1 MAPFADFFESWRR
14 HAGRRSAGDGAKRRG
29 TKSALLK
36 SALLG
41 GTERLERR
49 QSLSVNVVGP
59 IANQA
64 VPAQAGGAAEIQL
77 SNRFALPDVAGTVV
91 KVETNAPRANPHFFV
106 ELFDTGAAAPVRT
119 TPATAGNFLAYVDD
133 DSLDRSIVHRSVPG
147 FVIQGGGFKAPGA
160 SGGPTAISTKGN
172 VVDEIGNPNQRGT
185 LAMAKVAPSTGSP
198 LANSATSQWFVN
210 LDDNASLDPD
220 FTAFGRVLGNGMA
233 VVDAM
238 AAASTY
244 NASTYFANPALSNLP
259 LWSVPNDGAIRAENF
274 VTITSAS
281 RAEKASLLS
290 YSVTT
295 SDAGLVRPQLAGE
308 SLVVTRAGSRAGTAT
323 VTVRATAAFDSTD
336 FVETSFTVNVPQAT
350 ASVIEATGLAALGVD
365 AAGRLTV
372 NGATVF
378 SFGNPVDFYG
388 MTAAGWR
395 PIAAEN
401 VGGTN
406 TIVWRNT
413 SGSLHFWRLSSTWQ
427 HLSSDGMHAPGSA
440 GYLAAE
446 TSFAT
451 DFNGDGD
458 VGVRTALDSRG
469 LVTLSHDGLGTLRA
483 NGVQVISGGGS
494 VNYNTYVGWGW
505 TAIAAENVGGT
516 NTIVWRNT
524 AGSLH
529 FWRLSSSWQQLSADG
544 LHAPGTAGYYSAE
557 TSFAT
562 DFNSDTFVGVPDTV
576 IENVGSSTL
585 AYTSTG
591 NLVVNRLPIT
601 SGGNPVNFHNYVR
614 IGYTAVGAEAVNG
627 TNSIAWRLPDKKLH
641 FWRLSSN
648 WSQVSSDSMLVPGA
662 TRYHAAEVAFGR
674 DFDDDGVV
682 GSPFTFIETVGAVR
696 LSYDRVGNLF
706 ANGTAITAG
715 GARVN
720 YLSYVRIGFTARA
733 AEAVNGVNTLAWV
746 TADRKIHYWRLSS
759 TWSQTS
765 SDSMLNPGMPR
776 YLAAETTFG
785 VDFDGNTRIGS

>member
-413 SGSLHFWRLSSTWQ
+413 
-427 HLSSDGMHAPGSA
+427 
-440 GYLAAE
+440 
-446 TSFAT
+446 
-451 DFNGDGD
+451 
-458 VGVRTALDSRG
+458 
-469 LVTLSHDGLGTLRA
+469 
-483 NGVQVISGGGS
+483 
-494 VNYNTYVGWGW
+494 
-505 TAIAAENVGGT
+505 
-516 NTIVWRNT
+516 